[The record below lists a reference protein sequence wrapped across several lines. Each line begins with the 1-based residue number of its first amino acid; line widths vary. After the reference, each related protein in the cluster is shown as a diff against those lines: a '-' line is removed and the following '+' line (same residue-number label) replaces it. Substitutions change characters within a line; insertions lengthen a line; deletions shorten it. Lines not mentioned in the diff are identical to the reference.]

1 MRWKDKMNI
10 KLNILIIVT
19 YKKNQMNVLEITKY
33 SILNK
38 ELIGGFSC
46 RINTTKYRTSK
57 FEEIPKQRSMYVRH
71 KEQRKTTTKKQ
82 KPKGKK
88 KKNPE
93 MSKKELRDIVKK
105 FSVCVIGKG
114 FQGGIGGEGPAC
126 QCRSCRRLRF
136 NP

>member
-1 MRWKDKMNI
+1 MGLAAELTQHNTGLVSLKKYQSKGQCMWGI
-10 KLNILIIVT
+10 KN
-19 YKKNQMNVLEITKY
+19 KERQPPKNKNQ
-33 SILNK
+33 K
-38 ELIGGFSC
+38 E
-46 RINTTKYRTSK
+46 
-57 FEEIPKQRSMYVRH
+57 
-71 KEQRKTTTKKQ
+71 
-82 KPKGKK
+82 

-114 FQGGIGGEGPAC
+114 FQGGTGGEGPAC